1 MIDVQHGLCIK
12 NISDL
17 LRKGICGIFETR
29 NPTNKQ
35 IRKYK
40 RSQKE
45 IDGESN
51 SYYVCSN

>member
-17 LRKGICGIFETR
+17 LRKEICGIFETR